1 MSNVSHMNRVE
12 ALKALVEAELPIA
25 QAIARMSQFAWDSE
39 EYLAVLTPENLERV
53 LNLLTEGTLTASD
66 VEAWANAI
74 ECRDDLALSEPVVS
88 EVLYELANPVLTHAL
103 SAERVYHWLSVVKHT
118 G

>member
-1 MSNVSHMNRVE
+1 MNRVD
-12 ALKALVEAELPIA
+12 ALKALVEAELPIELS
-25 QAIARMSQFAWDSE
+25 IARMSQFAWDSE

-53 LNLLTEGTLTASD
+53 LILFAEGSITASD
-66 VEAWANAI
+66 VEDWANAL

-88 EVLYELANPVLTHAL
+88 EVLYELANPVLTHAI
-103 SAERVYHWLSVVKHT
+103 SAERVNHLLYVVKHV

>member
-1 MSNVSHMNRVE
+1 MNRAD

-25 QAIARMSQFAWDSE
+25 QAIARMSKFVWDSE

-53 LNLLTEGTLTASD
+53 LNLFTEGYLTASD
-66 VEAWANAI
+66 VEDWANAL

-88 EVLYELANPVLTHAL
+88 EVLYELANPLITHAL
-103 SAERVYHWLSVVKHT
+103 STERVHHLLSVVKQA